1 MLRRLSI
8 KARLLVVSILLIAIL
23 AASTLYTT
31 ANLAANS
38 HAVLR
43 TAELSEIGHLV
54 SDIRNTFGEYRY
66 WLTDLSVSLLRQSE
80 LNANATRQRL
90 SGLLDEL
97 RHRRPDAAAIVD
109 EEVTQFQTAAMQ
121 AVEEYTEDRRVVGNT
136 YLAAARQHSVAINAR
151 LTSLFD
157 DVDHEAMQARNQV
170 LADVVET
177 TRVAMIGVA
186 LAILVGIGA
195 TILVLRSI
203 SRPLGDVVAAMAA
216 VTAGNLDAA
225 IPAGAP
231 DEIGA
236 MARTLDLFRDTVIER
251 RRLAV
256 AETESNAA
264 RERRSATVALM
275 IKQFRTPV
283 EQALVRLR
291 EAAERLE
298 NASSGLD
305 DAADAVSSEARDAE
319 NSVSTASVNV
329 ATVQDLIE
337 RLADSIREIA
347 VQATRSNN
355 VAGRAVTES
364 RRTVNTMS
372 ELGSAANRIGEVI
385 SLIQAIAGQTNLLAL
400 NATIEAARAGEA
412 GRGFAVVATEVKSL
426 ASQTARATEDIAALV
441 GAIQSATADAARAIK
456 QVSSIIDDMS
466 AIAATVA
473 ATVEEQ
479 NIAVA
484 SIGEGVSRASVE
496 AKTGA
501 ESMSCVAGATIG
513 ARATAADVKELADVL
528 AVEVESLQH
537 EVGRFL
543 ADVQAA

>member
-23 AASTLYTT
+23 AASTSYMT

-38 HAVLR
+38 RAVVR
-43 TAELSEIGHLV
+43 TAELSEIGNLV
-54 SDIRNTFGEYRY
+54 SNIRNSFGEYRY

-90 SGLLDEL
+90 SDLLNEL
-97 RHRRPDAAAIVD
+97 RPYRPDAAATID
-109 EEVTQFQTAAMQ
+109 KDVTEFQTTAMK
-121 AVEEYTEDRRVVGNT
+121 AVEEYIEDRRVVGNT
-136 YLAAARQHSVAINAR
+136 YLAAARQQSVATDER

-157 DVDHEAMQARNQV
+157 AVNREAMQARNQV

-177 TRVAMIGVA
+177 TRVARIGVA
-186 LAILVGIGA
+186 LAILIGIGA

-203 SRPLGDVVAAMAA
+203 SRPLGDVVASMAA
-216 VTAGNLDAA
+216 VTAGNLNAT
-225 IPAGAP
+225 IPAVAP

-236 MARTLDLFRDTVIER
+236 MARTLGLFRDTMIER
-251 RRLAV
+251 KRLAV
-256 AETESNAA
+256 AESEGNAA
-264 RERRSATVALM
+264 RDRRSATVALM
-275 IKQFRTPV
+275 IEQFRTPM
-283 EQALVRLR
+283 EQALARLHQ
-291 EAAERLE
+291 AAERLE
-298 NASSGLD
+298 NTSSGLND
-305 DAADAVSSEARDAE
+305 TADAVSSEARDAE
-319 NSVSTASVNV
+319 NNVSTASLNV
-329 ATVQDLIE
+329 ATVQGSIE
-337 RLADSIREIA
+337 TLADSIREIA
-347 VQATRSNN
+347 VQATRSND
-355 VAGRAVTES
+355 VACRAVAES
-364 RRTVNTMS
+364 RRTIDTMS
-372 ELGSAANRIGEVI
+372 ELGSAAKRIGEVI
-385 SLIQAIAGQTNLLAL
+385 GLIQVIAGQTNLLAL

-426 ASQTARATEDIAALV
+426 ATQTARASEDIAAMV
-441 GAIQSATADAARAIK
+441 GAIQSATADAGRAIK

-479 NIAVA
+479 NTAVA

-501 ESMSCVAGATIG
+501 ESMSRVAGATVG
-513 ARATAADVKELADVL
+513 ARATAAEVKELADVL
-528 AVEVESLQH
+528 AVEVESLRR

>member
-1 MLRRLSI
+1 M
-8 KARLLVVSILLIAIL
+8 
-23 AASTLYTT
+23 
-31 ANLAANS
+31 
-38 HAVLR
+38 
-43 TAELSEIGHLV
+43 
-54 SDIRNTFGEYRY
+54 
-66 WLTDLSVSLLRQSE
+66 
-80 LNANATRQRL
+80 
-90 SGLLDEL
+90 
-97 RHRRPDAAAIVD
+97 
-109 EEVTQFQTAAMQ
+109 
-121 AVEEYTEDRRVVGNT
+121 
-136 YLAAARQHSVAINAR
+136 
-151 LTSLFD
+151 
-157 DVDHEAMQARNQV
+157 
-170 LADVVET
+170 
-177 TRVAMIGVA
+177 
-186 LAILVGIGA
+186 
-195 TILVLRSI
+195 
-203 SRPLGDVVAAMAA
+203 
-216 VTAGNLDAA
+216 
-225 IPAGAP
+225 
-231 DEIGA
+231 
-236 MARTLDLFRDTVIER
+236 
-251 RRLAV
+251 
-256 AETESNAA
+256 
-264 RERRSATVALM
+264 
-275 IKQFRTPV
+275 
-283 EQALVRLR
+283 
-291 EAAERLE
+291 
-298 NASSGLD
+298 
-305 DAADAVSSEARDAE
+305 
-319 NSVSTASVNV
+319 STASVNV
-329 ATVQDLIE
+329 ATVQDSIE
-337 RLADSIREIA
+337 RLANSIREIA

-364 RRTVNTMS
+364 RRTVDTMS

-501 ESMSCVAGATIG
+501 ESMSRVAGATIG

>member
-23 AASTLYTT
+23 AASTSYMT

-38 HAVLR
+38 RAVVR
-43 TAELSEIGHLV
+43 TAELSEIGNLV
-54 SDIRNTFGEYRY
+54 SNIRNSFGEYRY

-90 SGLLDEL
+90 SDLLNEL
-97 RHRRPDAAAIVD
+97 RPYRPDAAATID
-109 EEVTQFQTAAMQ
+109 KDVTEFQTTAMK
-121 AVEEYTEDRRVVGNT
+121 AVEEYIEDRRVVGNT
-136 YLAAARQHSVAINAR
+136 YLAAARQQSVATDER

-157 DVDHEAMQARNQV
+157 AVNREAMQARNQV

-177 TRVAMIGVA
+177 TRVARIGVA
-186 LAILVGIGA
+186 LAILIGIGA

-203 SRPLGDVVAAMAA
+203 SRPLGDVVASMAA
-216 VTAGNLDAA
+216 VTAGNLNAT
-225 IPAGAP
+225 IPAVAP

-236 MARTLDLFRDTVIER
+236 MARTLGLFRDTMIER
-251 RRLAV
+251 KRLAV
-256 AETESNAA
+256 AESEGNAA
-264 RERRSATVALM
+264 RDRRSATVALM
-275 IKQFRTPV
+275 IEQFRTPM
-283 EQALVRLR
+283 EQALARLHQ
-291 EAAERLE
+291 AAERLE
-298 NASSGLD
+298 NTSSGLND
-305 DAADAVSSEARDAE
+305 TADAVSSEARDAE
-319 NSVSTASVNV
+319 NNVSTASLNV
-329 ATVQDLIE
+329 ATVQGSIE
-337 RLADSIREIA
+337 TLANSIREIA
-347 VQATRSNN
+347 VQATRSND
-355 VAGRAVTES
+355 VACRAVAES
-364 RRTVNTMS
+364 RRTIDTMS
-372 ELGSAANRIGEVI
+372 ELGSAAKRIGEVI
-385 SLIQAIAGQTNLLAL
+385 GLIQVIAGQTNLLAL

-426 ASQTARATEDIAALV
+426 ATQTARASEDIAAMV
-441 GAIQSATADAARAIK
+441 GAIQSATADAGRAIK

-479 NIAVA
+479 NTAVA

-501 ESMSCVAGATIG
+501 ESMSRVAGATVG
-513 ARATAADVKELADVL
+513 ARATAAEVKELADVL
-528 AVEVESLQH
+528 AVEVESLRR